1 MQEIATEFVSAFTR
15 LYEPRPYLE
24 RVFAYCQSL
33 GLPRWLEDPACQRRW
48 WTQLLRLGEAKGTL
62 VLLWR
67 QGVRRES
74 RGLFWRQLLRMA
86 LERPQLLADYISL
99 LMLNEHF
106 LDYREVVRTEVEAQ
120 LRWSDSQ
127 PPARSAPAIQA
138 EARGR

>member
-1 MQEIATEFVSAFTR
+1 M
-15 LYEPRPYLE
+15 
-24 RVFAYCQSL
+24 FAYCQSL